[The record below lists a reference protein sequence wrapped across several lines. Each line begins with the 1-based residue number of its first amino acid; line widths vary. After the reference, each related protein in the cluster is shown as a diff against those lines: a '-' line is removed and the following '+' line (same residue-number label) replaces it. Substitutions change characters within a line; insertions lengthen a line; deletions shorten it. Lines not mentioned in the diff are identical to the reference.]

1 MQSRIHLPK
10 LLPMIAAWLV
20 AFPTITAWL
29 VLLAPV
35 ISDWPLLARTFVLTL
50 LMVPVVS
57 LATPAA
63 LQLVRRVFRPSAD
76 ASISVRGAD

>member
-1 MQSRIHLPK
+1 MQVRASVPK

-20 AFPTITAWL
+20 AFPTITALL
-29 VLLAPV
+29 VLLSPV

-57 LATPAA
+57 LATPAT
-63 LQLVRRVFRPSAD
+63 LRLVRKVL
-76 ASISVRGAD
+76 